1 MSLSSRAIRVVAAL
15 LTGVLLLLGTPTLR
29 AATPPTFQTQ
39 VDADTVG
46 VGDVVHLVVTAQ
58 SSDGPPSDPELAA
71 TPGFV
76 VRGKSASPSQT
87 HININGNRTDRW
99 ALTMDFALQG
109 QRVGVFTVGPPSVVV
124 GGVRYDGRS
133 VTLHV
138 VPAGQAPPRQPPQA
152 QPFGGFSPFDPWKGL
167 IQQFDLPDQQPS
179 QPTFN
184 TDPRFALDA
193 PRGAIYFLH
202 CTVDKTSAA
211 VGEQLVYSVYE
222 YIDLSAQTG
231 IDVDDSD
238 VHDATAAEF
247 VKHPLMRE
255 DQEALLAGYASVGG
269 HTWQVKL
276 VRRWALFPLH
286 AGDLSIGPMSVTL
299 VRPRNA
305 AGKRTTEALT
315 IHVSEPPKATRPPGY
330 ALGDVGRFSLSAQVA
345 PRDVDQGGAVG
356 VHVELAGTG
365 NVPSSIATP
374 AREGVEWLAPEV
386 HEQLGPNGHDAF
398 GGKRSF
404 DYVVRILRPGDVDL
418 GDLTL
423 PFWDPDARRYDVAR
437 VSLGVVRVR
446 LDITRQSAAADA
458 AEQQKLQGL
467 PAPRDAL
474 EGDRPRRA
482 HIDDS
487 PVYWL
492 AGVGSWPLAFA
503 AAVGGRAAGRR
514 VTRAW
519 RARKASPI
527 AELRDRVAAAG
538 AACGGS
544 DARAADA
551 AISRALQAATV
562 AHKGISVLGAVGDE
576 VAVRLERAGMGADA
590 ASRLASLLR
599 ECEAARFSPGDAD
612 VAAARDRWSRAQG
625 AIRELEGRG

>member
-1 MSLSSRAIRVVAAL
+1 MSLSPRAIRVVAAVL
-15 LTGVLLLLGTPTLR
+15 IGLVVLLRSSLAG
-29 AATPPTFQTQ
+29 ATPPQFQMQ

-58 SSDGPPSDPELAA
+58 SSDGPPSDPELGAA
-71 TPGFV
+71 PGFV

-99 ALTMDFALQG
+99 GLTMDFALQG
-109 QRVGVFTVGPPSVVV
+109 QRVGVFTIGPASVVV
-124 GGVRYDGRS
+124 GGVRYEGRA
-133 VTLHV
+133 VTMHV
-138 VPAGQAPPRQPPQA
+138 VPAGQAPPRQPPQG
-152 QPFGGFSPFDPWKGL
+152 QPFGFSPFDPWKGL
-167 IQQFDLPDQQPS
+167 VQQFDRPDQPS
-179 QPTFN
+179 EPPSVT
-184 TDPRFALDA
+184 TDPRLALDA

-202 CTVDKTSAA
+202 CTLDKMSAA
-211 VGEQLVYSVYE
+211 VGEQIVYSVYE
-222 YIDLSAQTG
+222 YIDVSAQTG

-247 VKHPLMRE
+247 VKHPLLRE

-269 HTWQVKL
+269 HIWQVKL

-299 VRPRNA
+299 ARPRSA
-305 AGKRTTEALT
+305 AGKRTTEPLT
-315 IHVSEPPKATRPPGY
+315 IRVSEPPRPTRPPGY
-330 ALGDVGRFSLSAQVA
+330 ALGDVGHFSLSAQVT
-345 PRDVDQGGAVG
+345 PREVDQGSAVG
-356 VHVELAGTG
+356 VHVELSGTG

-398 GGKRSF
+398 GGKRMF

-418 GDLTL
+418 GDLAL
-423 PFWDPDARRYDVAR
+423 PFWDPDGKRYDVAR
-437 VSLGVVRVR
+437 VSLGVVRARVSAAA
-446 LDITRQSAAADA
+446 QSAAADA

-467 PAPRDAL
+467 PPPRDAL
-474 EGDRPRRA
+474 EGERPRRA
-482 HIDDS
+482 HMDDA
-487 PVYWL
+487 PVFWL
-492 AGVGSWPLAFA
+492 AGVGSWPLVFA

-514 VTRAW
+514 VSQAW
-519 RARKASPI
+519 RARRVSPI

-538 AACGGS
+538 TACGGS
-544 DARAADA
+544 DGRAADA

-562 AHKGISVLGAVGDE
+562 AHRGISVLGAIGDE
-576 VAVRLERAGMGADA
+576 VAVRLERAGVGADA
-590 ASRLASLLR
+590 ASRLAVLLR
-599 ECEAARFSPGDAD
+599 ECEAARFSPEDAD
-612 VAAARDRWSRAQG
+612 VAAARDRWVRAQG